1 MARMPRIEAD
11 VTVPES
17 PGGIAAE
24 KSLMAPSASLWK
36 PRAGEERLA
45 YVLLAPAVL
54 LLVAL
59 IAYPFVTS
67 LYMSLTDRRI
77 AMPGRFVGLR
87 NFSELLLEDEIF
99 QQTLWNSGLYVVG
112 AVGLKT
118 VTGLAAALLLHGMT
132 RGRPVFQA
140 LLMLPWVVP
149 ASLSV
154 LAWWWMFDPMS
165 SVINWV
171 LVNVGIVSRPIR
183 WLSDP
188 FWARSAIIIT
198 NVWRG
203 LPFFALCFL
212 AGLVSIPRELYE
224 AAESDGAGPMASFWH
239 ITLPLLRPMLGIVI
253 LYSVVM
259 TIADFEIVFLLTRG
273 GPRNST
279 HLLGTLAYHVGL
291 SGGRLGE
298 AAAISLFIFP
308 VLAVVAYFML
318 RAVRHGTEV
327 A

>member
-1 MARMPRIEAD
+1 MPRIEAD

-87 NFSELLLEDEIF
+87 NFGDLLLEDEIF
-99 QQTLWNSGLYVVG
+99 RQTLWNSGLYVVG

-239 ITLPLLRPMLGIVI
+239 ITLPLLRPMLGVVI
-253 LYSVVM
+253 LYSIVM

>member
-1 MARMPRIEAD
+1 MPKIEAD
-11 VTVPES
+11 VTIPES

-24 KSLMAPSASLWK
+24 TSLLAPRISPWK

-54 LLVAL
+54 LLASL
-59 IAYPFVTS
+59 IAYPFLTS

-171 LVNVGIVSRPIR
+171 LVNLGIISRPIR

-188 FWARSAIIIT
+188 FWARSAIVIT

-291 SGGRLGE
+291 SGCRLGE

-318 RAVRHGTEV
+318 RAVRHGAEV
-327 A
+327 S

>member
-1 MARMPRIEAD
+1 MGM
-11 VTVPES
+11 TS
-17 PGGIAAE
+17 Q
-24 KSLMAPSASLWK
+24 KQPSAGAWRPAAS
-36 PRAGEERLA
+36 EERLA
-45 YVLLAPAVL
+45 YCLLAPAVL
-54 LLVAL
+54 LLLLL
-59 IAYPFVTS
+59 IAYPFVAS
-67 LYMSLTDRRI
+67 VYMSLTDRRI

-87 NFSELLLEDEIF
+87 NFTELVLEDEIF
-99 QQTLWNSGLYVVG
+99 RQTIWNSILYVVG
-112 AVGLKT
+112 AVGLKA
-118 VTGLAAALLLHGMT
+118 VSGLAAALLLHAMT
-132 RGRPVFQA
+132 RGRPLFQA

-171 LVNVGIVSRPIR
+171 LVSSGVVGRPIR

-188 FWARSAIIIT
+188 FWARSAIVIT

-212 AGLVSIPRELYE
+212 AGLVSIPREYYE
-224 AAESDGAGPMASFWH
+224 AAETDGAGPVAGFWH
-239 ITLPLLRPMLGIVI
+239 ITLPLLRPMLGIVV
-253 LYSVVM
+253 LYSIVM

-279 HLLGTLAYHVGL
+279 HLLGTLAFHVGL

-327 A
+327 G

>member
-1 MARMPRIEAD
+1 VARYRTHPTE
-11 VTVPES
+11 PE
-17 PGGIAAE
+17 
-24 KSLMAPSASLWK
+24 APSRATGAPKPRQTGSQVWK
-36 PRAGEERLA
+36 PSAGEERLA
-45 YVLLAPAVL
+45 YCLLAPAFL
-54 LLVAL
+54 LLAVL
-59 IAYPFVTS
+59 IAYPFITS

-77 AMPGRFVGLR
+77 AMPGRFVGLQ
-87 NFSELLLEDEIF
+87 NFIELVQEDEIF
-99 QQTLWNSGLYVVG
+99 RQTLWNSVLYVVG

-118 VTGLAAALLLHGMT
+118 LTGLAAALLLHGMV
-132 RGRPVFQA
+132 RARPLFQA
-140 LLMLPWVVP
+140 FLMLPWVVP

-171 LVNVGIVSRPIR
+171 LVNTGIMTRPIR

-212 AGLVSIPRELYE
+212 AGLVSIPREYYE
-224 AAESDGAGPMASFWH
+224 AAETDGAGAIAAFWQ
-239 ITLPLLRPMLGIVI
+239 ITLPLLRPMLGIVV

-259 TIADFEIVFLLTRG
+259 TIADFEIVFILTRG

-279 HLLGTLAYHVGL
+279 HLLGTLAYQVGL
-291 SGGRLGE
+291 TGGRLGE

-308 VLAVVAYFML
+308 VLVVVSYFML

-327 A
+327 G

>member
-1 MARMPRIEAD
+1 
-11 VTVPES
+11 
-17 PGGIAAE
+17 
-24 KSLMAPSASLWK
+24 
-36 PRAGEERLA
+36 
-45 YVLLAPAVL
+45 
-54 LLVAL
+54 
-59 IAYPFVTS
+59 
-67 LYMSLTDRRI
+67 
-77 AMPGRFVGLR
+77 
-87 NFSELLLEDEIF
+87 LLLEDEIF

-171 LVNVGIVSRPIR
+171 LVNLGIISRPIR

-188 FWARSAIIIT
+188 IWARSAIVIT

-224 AAESDGAGPMASFWH
+224 AAESDGAGPIASFRH

-318 RAVRHGTEV
+318 RAVRHGAEV
-327 A
+327 S

>member
-1 MARMPRIEAD
+1 MPKRQTQATAPDGPSHLLGATSLERSR
-11 VTVPES
+11 TRPWR
-17 PGGIAAE
+17 PG
-24 KSLMAPSASLWK
+24 
-36 PRAGEERLA
+36 AGEERLA
-45 YVLLAPAVL
+45 YCLLAPAVL
-54 LLVAL
+54 LLVL
-59 IAYPFVTS
+59 MIAYPFVTS

-77 AMPGRFVGLR
+77 ALPGRFVGFR
-87 NFSELLLEDEIF
+87 NFVELLLDNEIF
-99 QQTLWNSGLYVVG
+99 QQTLWNSVLYVVG
-112 AVGLKT
+112 AVGLKA
-118 VTGLAAALLLHGMT
+118 VSGLAAALLLHGMI
-132 RGRPVFQA
+132 RGRPIFQA

-154 LAWWWMFDPMS
+154 LAWWWMFDPIS
-165 SVINWV
+165 SVINWT
-171 LVNVGIVSRPIR
+171 LVSMGIVARPIR

-188 FWARSAIIIT
+188 FWARTAIIIT

-212 AGLVSIPRELYE
+212 AGLVSIPREFYE
-224 AAESDGAGPMASFWH
+224 AAETDGAGPIASFWH

-327 A
+327 G

>member
-1 MARMPRIEAD
+1 MARAPTNLTEPMEPTSTA
-11 VTVPES
+11 VPAS
-17 PGGIAAE
+17 QQQPSGGTWRPG
-24 KSLMAPSASLWK
+24 
-36 PRAGEERLA
+36 AGEERLA
-45 YVLLAPAVL
+45 YCLLAPAFL
-54 LLVAL
+54 LLALL
-59 IAYPFVTS
+59 IAYPFITS
-67 LYMSLTDRRI
+67 LYMSVTDRRI
-77 AMPGRFVGLR
+77 AMPGRFVGLQ
-87 NFSELLLEDEIF
+87 NFLELVREDEMF
-99 QQTLWNSGLYVVG
+99 RQTLWNSVLYVVG

-118 VTGLAAALLLHGMT
+118 LTGLVAALLLHGMA
-132 RGRPVFQA
+132 RARPIFQA
-140 LLMLPWVVP
+140 FLMLPWVVP

-154 LAWWWMFDPMS
+154 LAWWWMYDPMS

-171 LVNVGIVSRPIR
+171 LVNSGIVSRPIP

-212 AGLVSIPRELYE
+212 AGLVSIPRDYYE
-224 AAESDGAGPMASFWH
+224 AAETDGAGAIASFWR
-239 ITLPLLRPMLGIVI
+239 ITLPLLRPMLGIVV

-259 TIADFEIVFLLTRG
+259 TIADFEIVYILTRG

-279 HLLGTLAYHVGL
+279 HLLGTLAYQVGL
-291 SGGRLGE
+291 TGGRLGE

-308 VLAVVAYFML
+308 VLVVVSYFML

-327 A
+327 G